1 VLELRA
7 RSLLHHQVRRTVGA
21 CRTVARGELDLER
34 VDAALAGGELGTH
47 EVAPPEGLVLWRAA
61 VGADWR
67 PLDEAGGLGRDR
79 LREARERA
87 AQRTFALAAVARPI
101 PSATRRPRA

>member
-34 VDAALAGGELGTH
+34 VDAALAGGELGTY
-47 EVAPPEGLVLWRAA
+47 EVAPHEGLVLWRAA

-67 PLDEAGGLGRDR
+67 PLDEAEGVGRDR
-79 LREARERA
+79 PREARERP
-87 AQRTFALAAVARPI
+87 AQRSYALAAVARPI
-101 PSATRRPRA
+101 SPATRRPRA